1 MADIF
6 KRTIPVQSPQRD
18 DKIGTSA
25 MGTPIQSNVTFQ
37 SGDYIDGNDDTQ
49 TWDQLTY
56 DSVLITV
63 SQAKKI
69 IKTEIAGK
77 NGTVKEYIGL
87 DDYVVQING
96 VICGLNGVHPKDEIA
111 QLKKMLDA
119 PVPIQ
124 VACPY
129 LQNLGIMNLVVD
141 NYQIGQEEGGHS
153 YQQFS
158 ITFIDDIPTELR
170 IADV

>member
-37 SGDYIDGNDDTQ
+37 SGDYIDDNDDTQ

-56 DSVLITV
+56 DSVLVTV

-69 IKTEIAGK
+69 IASASVSESNSIALS
-77 NGTVKEYIGL
+77 TSFVS
-87 DDYVVQING
+87 
-96 VICGLNGVHPKDEIA
+96 CGL
-111 QLKKMLDA
+111 
-119 PVPIQ
+119 
-124 VACPY
+124 Y
-129 LQNLGIMNLVVD
+129 
-141 NYQIGQEEGGHS
+141 
-153 YQQFS
+153 
-158 ITFIDDIPTELR
+158 
-170 IADV
+170 